1 MEGTVFLNTLKL
13 INTPIYSVSMKII
26 TILSLLF
33 MTSLVWAQPAITMET
48 KVTHGPL
55 LGRPG
60 KDTMSIW
67 MRTNGPTSVSVTYGT
82 HRHILDQQSAP
93 VETKAEN
100 DFTAVVKLTNLEP
113 DTLYYYRTDTGRG
126 GSFRTFPEADDYRNE
141 EYNPEG
147 LFNFQFH
154 ATSCINQNP
163 GSGAGP
169 DLPSYD
175 ILNEQWT
182 DKVLFGINN
191 GDFIYEEDRDFTI
204 EAWRHQVGLDRADV
218 PEVLDLAPSIVGVW
232 ENYKTYLSRGMNLME
247 WHQNV
252 PNVYTFDDHEL
263 LNDIYGTN
271 EIGLVNR
278 RAVFRDPGVKAWHDY
293 VGWANPMEHEADAYF
308 GRGKFEKG
316 SDVLYDPEADF
327 TGMNMEDFSTLHV
340 HWGHGNLDGTLNM
353 SLDVAP
359 PPNPNS
365 AVYGVV
371 EVIDK
376 HRLRITPEPKISN
389 EGTYSI
395 GRRSYGSFKVANC
408 EFFML
413 QTRPHRSLHILS
425 EPWQEGATILGK
437 QQFEWLKEGIKNST
451 ADFIFMVSSVD
462 FVVPHTGSGGGAD
475 KNTYPKDEAWT
486 VFLEERDE
494 LIEFCDERDPK
505 QFFVITG
512 DLHNSFAIQI
522 TDNMWEFA
530 AGPGNSVNHMPLQDE
545 GGRPVNG
552 KWTYQDREVDIKW
565 STYAYSEAPRLERLY
580 PTFCIAQVNN
590 VFNNPLQRGGERWV
604 AYPKPHVLF
613 KYYDG
618 YTGELIYAQ
627 PVHAR

>member
-1 MEGTVFLNTLKL
+1 MKL
-13 INTPIYSVSMKII
+13 I
-26 TILSLLF
+26 TILTLILASSLAWSNVN
-33 MTSLVWAQPAITMET
+33 MDI

-60 KDTMSIW
+60 TDTMSVW

-93 VETKAEN
+93 VDTKAEN
-100 DFTAVVKLTNLEP
+100 DYTAVVTLTDLEP

-126 GSFRTFPEADDYRNE
+126 GSFRTFPDSRDFRNDTH
-141 EYNPEG
+141 NPEG

-175 ILNEQWT
+175 ILNEAWR

-191 GDFIYEEDRDFTI
+191 GDFIYEEDRDYSV
-204 EAWRHQVGLDRADV
+204 EAWRHQVGLDADET
-218 PEVLDLAPSIVGVW
+218 PEILGLAPSIVGVW
-232 ENYKTYLSRGMNLME
+232 ENYKTYLSRGINLMK
-247 WHQNV
+247 WHQHV
-252 PNVYTFDDHEL
+252 PNFYTFDDHEL

-293 VGWANPMEHEADAYF
+293 VGWANPMEHNADAYF
-308 GRGKFEKG
+308 GRGKFKKG
-316 SDVLYDPEADF
+316 SDVLYDPKANF
-327 TGMNMEDFSTLHV
+327 TSMNMEDHSTLHI
-340 HWGHGNLDGTLNM
+340 HWGKGQDGTLDM
-353 SLDVAP
+353 ALDVAP
-359 PPNPNS
+359 PGNPNS

-371 EVIDK
+371 DVIDK
-376 HRLRITPEPKISN
+376 HRLKITPAAKATN

-408 EFFML
+408 EYFLL
-413 QTRPHRSLHILS
+413 QTRPHRSLHVLS
-425 EPWQEGATILGK
+425 DPWKKDATILGK
-437 QQFEWLKEGIKNST
+437 QQFEWLKESIENST
-451 ADFIFMVSSVD
+451 ADFIFLVSSVD
-462 FVVPHTGSGGGAD
+462 FVVPHVGSGGGVD
-475 KNTYPKDEAWT
+475 VNTYPKDEAWT
-486 VFLEERDE
+486 VFLEEREE
-494 LIEFCDERDPK
+494 LIEYCNERAPQ

-530 AGPGNSVNHMPLQDE
+530 AGPGNSVNHMPIEDE
-545 GGRPVNG
+545 GGRPING
-552 KWTYQDREVDIKW
+552 KWKYQDREVDIKW
-565 STYAYSEAPRLERLY
+565 STYAYSDAPRLERMY

-590 VFNNPLQRGGERWV
+590 VFNSPLQRGGERWV
-604 AYPKPHVLF
+604 AYPKPHIVF

-618 YTGELIYAQ
+618 FTGELIYAQ